1 MLAITVKP
9 GESFIVGDAHI
20 TIGPKNK
27 IYVDAPKRVRVIR
40 CSVLERED
48 HGKENKEARSEKG
61 STEESPGK
69 ERKAAG

>member
-1 MLAITVKP
+1 MLVLAMKP
-9 GESFIVGDAHI
+9 GESFIVGDARI

-48 HGKENKEARSEKG
+48 HGKENKETRSEKG
-61 STEESPGK
+61 NAEESPGE